1 MTDPMQLSMRERQIM
16 EVVYARGEATANDVV
31 AGIADAPTRT
41 TVRTILR
48 ILEAKGH
55 LAHRVDG
62 REFVYRPTR
71 ARMQVARP
79 ALRRLLDTFFG
90 GSLGG
95 AVAAYISDPDAEI
108 SQAELDALREVIAR
122 AKKKGR

>member
-90 GSLGG
+90 GSLGR

>member
-1 MTDPMQLSMRERQIM
+1 MRDPMRLSKRERQIM
-16 EVVYARGEATANDVV
+16 ELVYARGEASANDVV

-48 ILEAKGH
+48 ILEEKGH

-62 REFVYRPTR
+62 REFIYRPTR
-71 ARMQVARP
+71 ARLQVARP

-90 GSLGG
+90 GSLEQ
-95 AVAAYISDPDAEI
+95 AVAAHLSDPGADV
-108 SQAELDALREVIAR
+108 SQAELDALRDLIAR
-122 AKKKGR
+122 AKTKGR

>member
-1 MTDPMQLSMRERQIM
+1 MRDPMRLSKRERQIM
-16 EVVYARGEATANDVV
+16 ELVYARGEASANDVV

-48 ILEAKGH
+48 ILEQKGH

-62 REFVYRPTR
+62 REFIYRPTR
-71 ARMQVARP
+71 AKLQVARP

-90 GSLGG
+90 GSLEQ
-95 AVAAYISDPDAEI
+95 AVAAYISDPNADV
-108 SQAELDALREVIAR
+108 SQAELDALRDLIAR
-122 AKKKGR
+122 AQQKGR